1 MSEEHSDSSLSL
13 NDDLADL
20 HKIAAS
26 NGEGFVPDMHEIIGE
41 RERRSRAAREKT
53 NILLFPH
60 LRARHP
66 GDDIPIDL
74 GADAENGGE
83 VSLVKAVERYSCNI
97 GVLSWLRF

>member
-41 RERRSRAAREKT
+41 RERRSRAARVET
-53 NILLFPH
+53 NILPFPY

-66 GDDIPIDL
+66 GDDIPADL
-74 GADAENGGE
+74 GKDAANGG
-83 VSLVKAVERYSCNI
+83 NI
-97 GVLSWLRF
+97 LKFRWYGR